1 MALPSSGVLT
11 LADIQ
16 TEFGGTN
23 PIDLSDYYRGGGL
36 VPDSAGNAGIP
47 TSGVISV
54 TDFYGSANSITL
66 DFVRRTQYTPSA
78 STTISNVAIGTANP
92 NRMVILQS
100 NYFNLNS
107 NTTSQVNACTI
118 GGVTATIFGT
128 AATGQ
133 IIYAKVP
140 TGTTANISITYSS
153 SANMRLQ
160 VNTINTVNSGPTL
173 QSTGNTPNPGSITF
187 TQNPVD
193 PEGIFMWGAF
203 LPAFAYQSG
212 YSLTTSSAGGVNV
225 VPGYAASGGASG
237 NATLSR
243 ATMAVS
249 ETANSDSRFVRVTRS
264 PAGKA
269 PAVGCHAVYF
279 KAN

>member
-1 MALPSSGVLT
+1 MALPGSGVLT

-23 PIDLSDYYRGGGL
+23 PISLSEYYRGGGL
-36 VPDSAGNAGIP
+36 VPDSGLNAAIP

-66 DFVRRTQYTPSA
+66 DFVRRAQYTPSA
-78 STTISNVAIGTANP
+78 STTISNVAIGAANP

-100 NYFNLNS
+100 NVVNRSHNVVQ
-107 NTTSQVNACTI
+107 QVNACTI

-128 AATGQ
+128 SGTGQ

-140 TGTTANISITYSS
+140 TGTTANIALTYQA
-153 SANMRLQ
+153 SAGVRLQ

-173 QSTGNTPNPGSITF
+173 QSLGTVPNPGSVTF

-193 PEGIFMWGAF
+193 PEGIFMWGYLVGALGF
-203 LPAFAYQSG
+203 QSG
-212 YSLTTSSAGGVNV
+212 FSLSTSSAGGVNV
-225 VPGYAASGGASG
+225 VPGYTVSQGASSNG
-237 NATLSR
+237 TVASSS
-243 ATMAVS
+243 MAVS
-249 ETANSDSRFVRVTRS
+249 ETSNSDSRFVRVSLS
-264 PAGKA
+264 PAGKLTGGA
-269 PAVGCHAVYF
+269 HAVYF

>member
-11 LADIQ
+11 LDDIQ

-36 VPDSAGNAGIP
+36 VPNTAGNAAIP

-78 STTISNVAIGTANP
+78 STTISSVAIGAANP

-100 NYFNLNS
+100 NVFNRN
-107 NTTSQVNACTI
+107 NNVVQQVNACTI
-118 GGVTATIFGT
+118 GGVTATIFGSF
-128 AATGQ
+128 ATGQ

-140 TGTTANISITYSS
+140 TGTTANIALTYQG
-153 SANMRLQ
+153 SAAVRLQ
-160 VNTINTVNSGPTL
+160 VNTINTVNSGPTF
-173 QSTGNTPNPGSITF
+173 QSTGNSANPGSITF

-193 PEGIFMWGAF
+193 PEGIFMWGYLAGA
-203 LPAFAYQSG
+203 LAFASG
-212 YSLTTSSAGGVNV
+212 FSLSTSSAGGVNV
-225 VPGYAASGGASG
+225 VPGYTVSQGASSNG
-237 NATLSR
+237 TVTNTS
-243 ATMAVS
+243 MAVS
-249 ETANSDSRFVRVTRS
+249 ETANSDSRFVSVTQS
-264 PAGKA
+264 PAGKVA
-269 PAVGCHAVYF
+269 AGAHAVYF